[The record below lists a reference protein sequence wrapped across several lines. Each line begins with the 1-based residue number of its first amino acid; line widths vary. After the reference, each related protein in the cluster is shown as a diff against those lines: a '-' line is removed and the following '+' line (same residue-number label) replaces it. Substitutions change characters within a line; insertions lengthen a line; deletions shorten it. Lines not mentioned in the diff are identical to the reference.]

1 MRKIIL
7 LLIPF
12 VLIISCQKIET
23 YTYVEYNENQ
33 GSFGITKKEES
44 FEAES
49 DSVAIIKAFQ
59 YFTIAEKQYNE
70 SENRISAK
78 PIKYAVFK
86 KNKVGITNLN
96 FQKKDSILNSI
107 REKIFNDSDIVK
119 TVEKGFDTIAY
130 NKLITNFN
138 IKEEEFS
145 SPKKN
150 WIQPKSKPKY
160 IDTNW
165 IYSYF
170 QENADRQVSNLR
182 LVIQYGA
189 DDWLFIQKIQMLIDD
204 NLFEISASE
213 VKRDHN
219 AGKIWEWTDIRM
231 DSELK
236 TALESAKSIKIKFTG
251 QNYSKERILSQKEI
265 TSLNETVSLY
275 NVMKGL

>member
-119 TVEKGFDTIAY
+119 TV
-130 NKLITNFN
+130 
-138 IKEEEFS
+138 
-145 SPKKN
+145 
-150 WIQPKSKPKY
+150 
-160 IDTNW
+160 
-165 IYSYF
+165 
-170 QENADRQVSNLR
+170 
-182 LVIQYGA
+182 
-189 DDWLFIQKIQMLIDD
+189 
-204 NLFEISASE
+204 
-213 VKRDHN
+213 
-219 AGKIWEWTDIRM
+219 
-231 DSELK
+231 
-236 TALESAKSIKIKFTG
+236 
-251 QNYSKERILSQKEI
+251 
-265 TSLNETVSLY
+265 
-275 NVMKGL
+275 